1 MTVKTKLACAAVS
14 AGALLMATGSALA
27 TAPAPTVFPHQHFV
41 VNGAGET
48 IGVGPNACEDG
59 PSIEF
64 DNFHLNV
71 HSGPAGS
78 HGTVISAPCPA
89 P

>member
-1 MTVKTKLACAAVS
+1 MTVKTTLACTAVS
-14 AGALLMATGSALA
+14 AGALLLATGSALA
-27 TAPAPTVFPHQHFV
+27 AAPVPTVFPHQHFV
-41 VNGAGET
+41 VNGAGERVP
-48 IGVGPNACEDG
+48 VGPSACEDG
-59 PSIEF
+59 PSIAF

-78 HGTVISAPCPA
+78 DGRVISAPCPA